1 MNRSKKL
8 TLTHSRGS
16 EEATAGEGSDQ
27 VFHRSA
33 VPVLWLAKLAEL
45 TFIKI
50 AAKVSKEPNLT
61 DAAAC
66 SNGRFAFEEMNMA
79 QSLADRAM
87 SSQMCFLDGSR
98 SCQQS
103 PPYFFDVLIVRT
115 ATPAKDIHFRMSP
128 RMRFAQDS
136 LASAGPKST
145 GCEQLIM

>member
-50 AAKVSKEPNLT
+50 AAKVSNEP
-61 DAAAC
+61 
-66 SNGRFAFEEMNMA
+66 
-79 QSLADRAM
+79 
-87 SSQMCFLDGSR
+87 
-98 SCQQS
+98 
-103 PPYFFDVLIVRT
+103 IV
-115 ATPAKDIHFRMSP
+115 
-128 RMRFAQDS
+128 
-136 LASAGPKST
+136 
-145 GCEQLIM
+145 